1 MGNQTPF
8 RPDELMAPPMQGTA
22 FVHFLRREKTRKYP
36 AAPPFIQALCRGEL
50 TMDQVWMWVKDL
62 YPYWGDGLAYA
73 TGAIYIKT
81 NDEPLRTHMLRR
93 MVDVE
98 GKDTVADL
106 TDWTTPAYEEL
117 WFRFGEGIGL
127 SRGEVLEWPQF
138 TRTFFSMRTL
148 MTYSRYWDWTWLDGI
163 ATWYAADLYW
173 REHYGA
179 ARQALST
186 KYGIADRGA
195 GVLRRAAGGRQLPRF
210 VGGGG
215 FGLLGVHDRAPAD
228 RSPRLPRTFGHRIST
243 AVGVERGAHIRAA
256 AVPDA
261 CLGLRLRASG

>member
-81 NDEPLRTHMLRR
+81 NDEPLRTHMLHR

-106 TDWTTPAYEEL
+106 MDWTTPAYEEL
-117 WFRFGEGIGL
+117 WLRFGEGIGL

-186 KYGIADRGA
+186 KYGVADHA
-195 GVLRRAAGGRQLPRF
+195 LEFFDVLLEDVNSHVSWEEEGLAYWACTTERQLTAARAF
-210 VGGGG
+210 RERLDIEYQ
-215 FGLLGVHDRAPAD
+215 LLLALNVART
-228 RSPRLPRTFGHRIST
+228 SERLPFQTP
-243 AVGVERGAHIRAA
+243 A
-256 AVPDA
+256 
-261 CLGLRLRASG
+261 

>member
-62 YPYWGDGLAYA
+62 YPYWGDGLAYT

-81 NDEPLRTHMLRR
+81 NDEPLRTHMLHR

-117 WFRFGEGIGL
+117 WLRFGEGIGL
-127 SRGEVLEWPQF
+127 SRGEVLEWQQF

-186 KYGIADRGA
+186 KYGVADHA
-195 GVLRRAAGGRQLPRF
+195 LEFFDVLLEDVNSHVSWEEEGLAYWACTTERQLTAARAF
-210 VGGGG
+210 RERLDIEYQ
-215 FGLLGVHDRAPAD
+215 LLLALNVART
-228 RSPRLPRTFGHRIST
+228 SERLPFQTP
-243 AVGVERGAHIRAA
+243 A
-256 AVPDA
+256 
-261 CLGLRLRASG
+261 

>member
-186 KYGIADRGA
+186 KYGVADHA
-195 GVLRRAAGGRQLPRF
+195 LEFFDVLLEDVSSHVSWEEEGLAYWACTTERQLTAARAF
-210 VGGGG
+210 RERLDIEYQ
-215 FGLLGVHDRAPAD
+215 LLLALNVART
-228 RSPRLPRTFGHRIST
+228 SERLPFQTP
-243 AVGVERGAHIRAA
+243 A
-256 AVPDA
+256 
-261 CLGLRLRASG
+261 

>member
-22 FVHFLRREKTRKYP
+22 FVHFLRRERDAEVPRGP
-36 AAPPFIQALCRGEL
+36 AFHPGALSRRAHDGSGVDVGEGP
-50 TMDQVWMWVKDL
+50 VSV
-62 YPYWGDGLAYA
+62 
-73 TGAIYIKT
+73 TGAT
-81 NDEPLRTHMLRR
+81 ALPTRRAPSTSRPTTSRCGRTWLRR

-186 KYGIADRGA
+186 KYGVADHALEFFDVLLEDVNSHVSWEEEGLAYWACTTGA
-195 GVLRRAAGGRQLPRF
+195 QLTAARPSANVWTSNINCCWR
-210 VGGGG
+210 
-215 FGLLGVHDRAPAD
+215 
-228 RSPRLPRTFGHRIST
+228 
-243 AVGVERGAHIRAA
+243 
-256 AVPDA
+256 
-261 CLGLRLRASG
+261 

>member
-186 KYGIADRGA
+186 KYGVADHA
-195 GVLRRAAGGRQLPRF
+195 LEFFDVLLEDVNSHVSWEEEGLAYWACTTERQLTAARAF
-210 VGGGG
+210 RERLDIEYQ
-215 FGLLGVHDRAPAD
+215 LLLALNVART
-228 RSPRLPRTFGHRIST
+228 SERLPFRTP
-243 AVGVERGAHIRAA
+243 A
-256 AVPDA
+256 
-261 CLGLRLRASG
+261 

>member
-186 KYGIADRGA
+186 KYGVADHA
-195 GVLRRAAGGRQLPRF
+195 LEFFDVLLEDVNSHVSWEEEGLAYWACTTERQLTAARAF
-210 VGGGG
+210 RERLDIEYQ
-215 FGLLGVHDRAPAD
+215 LLLALNVART
-228 RSPRLPRTFGHRIST
+228 SERLPFQTP
-243 AVGVERGAHIRAA
+243 A
-256 AVPDA
+256 
-261 CLGLRLRASG
+261 

>member
-186 KYGIADRGA
+186 KYGIADQA
-195 GVLRRAAGGRQLPRF
+195 LEFFDVLLEDVNSHVSWEEEGLAYWACTTERQLTAARAF
-210 VGGGG
+210 RERLDIEYQ
-215 FGLLGVHDRAPAD
+215 LLLALNVART
-228 RSPRLPRTFGHRIST
+228 SERLPFQTP
-243 AVGVERGAHIRAA
+243 A
-256 AVPDA
+256 
-261 CLGLRLRASG
+261 